1 MVPRH
6 VDISVG
12 LPDCPQDA
20 GGALGVNKVECEAA
34 ASVSF
39 MTQPQKSFVIISATF
54 FLLEIS

>member
-1 MVPRH
+1 MAPCH

-12 LPDCPQDA
+12 LPGCPQDA
-20 GGALGVNKVECEAA
+20 GGALRVSNAECEAA

-54 FLLEIS
+54 FLL